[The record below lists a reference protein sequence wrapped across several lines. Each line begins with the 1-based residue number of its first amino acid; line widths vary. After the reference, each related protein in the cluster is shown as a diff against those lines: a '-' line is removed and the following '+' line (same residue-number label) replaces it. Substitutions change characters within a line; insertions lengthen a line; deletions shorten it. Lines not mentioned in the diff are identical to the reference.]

1 MLSAVRFYKC
11 IFRRCSIRLASCLP
25 MLLRVKRLRR
35 GFLPG
40 KGFLLNRNMVS
51 RCVRA
56 FRFHPMRQRISR
68 CLGLLFQSCSARYRC
83 KHSLDTEICS
93 LHRGFV
99 FRGLNSRFLVQEAF
113 FLCCLTK
120 QHRRLTLRH
129 VTTLSALRVSPRFLQ
144 SFHHHLGIAFCKTS
158 FKSCSSAMSARFL

>member
-1 MLSAVRFYKC
+1 MCILQRMLSAVRFYKC

-25 MLLRVKRLRR
+25 MLLRVERLRR

-99 FRGLNSRFLVQEAF
+99 FRGLNSRFL
-113 FLCCLTK
+113 
-120 QHRRLTLRH
+120 
-129 VTTLSALRVSPRFLQ
+129 RVSSISAIISPP
-144 SFHHHLGIAFCKTS
+144 LGIAFCKTS
-158 FKSCSSAMSARFL
+158 FKSCSSARSARFL